1 VSDCERYLAI
11 VSSFFLVHLVNVGSS
26 NVSQWLTTIAV
37 LVFNG
42 LTIFLCLSNAA
53 PHVVTEMAPLAQ
65 MP

>member
-1 VSDCERYLAI
+1 MDD
-11 VSSFFLVHLVNVGSS
+11 
-26 NVSQWLTTIAV
+26 WLDWPTTIAV

-42 LTIFLCLSNAA
+42 LTIFLYLSSAA